1 MDNSSY
7 IASFILVPFK
17 DMGNSKHVYFIAALI
32 AYLLM
37 LTFNLSLI
45 LLILFEKS
53 LHEPMYIFLCN
64 LLICALVGCTNFY
77 IKLLIDLQT
86 DVPVVSRLVCF
97 TQIFFLYIYFSV
109 EITILTV
116 MAYDRFIA
124 INVPLLYST
133 IISYAKALKLIILAW
148 IYPICCVSILISL
161 SSSLKLCGN
170 TINTVYCNNWEI
182 VKLSCTDTSANN
194 VYGSVAFGMFLLP
207 ILFILYSYIKI
218 LVLCWN
224 SSRSHKWKAFQT
236 CLPHLVTFTFFLCS
250 IVFEIIESRLRL
262 KRTSDVVS
270 TIASLESVIISP
282 LLNPLIYGIIL
293 PEIRRRIIHVFFP
306 GKKQTLQH
314 R

>member
-1 MDNSSY
+1 MENLTY
-7 IASFILVPFK
+7 VTTFILVPFK
-17 DMGNSKHVYFIAALI
+17 DMGNAKHLYFVAALI

-37 LTFNLSLI
+37 LSFNLSLI
-45 LLILFEKS
+45 LLIVLEKS

-64 LLICALVGCTNFY
+64 LLISALIGSTTFY
-77 IKLLIDLQT
+77 TKLLIDLQT
-86 DVPVVSRLVCF
+86 DVPVVSRSVCF
-97 TQIFFLYIYFSV
+97 TQIFFLYVYFAV

-133 IISYAKALKLIILAW
+133 IISNTKVAMLIFLAW
-148 IYPICCVSILISL
+148 IYPVTGMSILVSL
-161 SSSLKLCGN
+161 SSSLQLCGN

-194 VYGSVAFGMFLLP
+194 IYGSVGFGIFLLP

-224 SSRSHKWKAFQT
+224 RSRSYKSKAFQT

-250 IVFEIIESRLRL
+250 TVFESTESRTHL
-262 KRTSDVVS
+262 KRTSDLVN
-270 TIASLESVIISP
+270 TIASLEFVIIPP
-282 LLNPLIYGIIL
+282 LLNPLIYGMIL
-293 PEIRRRIIHVFFP
+293 PEIRKRVTYIFS
-306 GKKQTLQH
+306 GKKQTLPDQ
-314 R
+314 